1 MTKVLIVDAA
11 AFIRSHLK
19 LLLESNGFEVIGEA
33 ENGKEAL
40 GKIQELRPDIVFKR
54 LGFIISMD
62 DFGTGYSSLS
72 YLKRLPID
80 TLKIDRSFINE
91 IESEQQ
97 QTALLQLG
105 CTEGQGYFFSKPL
118 NEKEFNE
125 FFFREHSN
133 V

>member
-1 MTKVLIVDAA
+1 MQSGVSG
-11 AFIRSHLK
+11 R
-19 LLLESNGFEVIGEA
+19 N
-33 ENGKEAL
+33 
-40 GKIQELRPDIVFKR
+40 
-54 LGFIISMD
+54 
-62 DFGTGYSSLS
+62 GTGYSSLS

-91 IESEQQ
+91 IGSNHKDYKILYTIIQLARNMEMNIIAEGIESEQQ
-97 QTALLQLG
+97 QTALLRLG

-125 FFFREHSN
+125 FYFREHIN